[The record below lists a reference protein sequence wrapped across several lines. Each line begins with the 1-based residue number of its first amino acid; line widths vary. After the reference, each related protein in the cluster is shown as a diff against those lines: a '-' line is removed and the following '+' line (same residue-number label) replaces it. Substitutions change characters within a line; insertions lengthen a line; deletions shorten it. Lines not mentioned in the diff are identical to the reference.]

1 MIDSLLNYKL
11 QPLEKYQVVKMKQT
25 INKGFSVSNFPRTRL
40 RRNRMS
46 DFSRKLVEENNLS
59 INDLIYPIFV
69 TYGSNTKEE
78 IESMPGIYRF
88 SLDLLPKEI
97 ENISVTVKK
106 ITNNDLFNKTLIDI
120 KNFSPLF
127 TKEAIQESLNNA
139 KSLNGNECQI
149 YLSALEDK
157 FKNITKASEV
167 IFKNDSSFIKRV
179 EFQKEDLLNKF
190 E

>member
-1 MIDSLLNYKL
+1 MNELIIKSFLINTYSL
-11 QPLEKYQVVKMKQT
+11 
-25 INKGFSVSNFPRTRL
+25 IC
-40 RRNRMS
+40 
-46 DFSRKLVEENNLS
+46 
-59 INDLIYPIFV
+59 
-69 TYGSNTKEE
+69 
-78 IESMPGIYRF
+78 
-88 SLDLLPKEI
+88 LLPKEI
-97 ENISVTVKK
+97 ENISRSVKK
-106 ITNNDLFNKTLIDI
+106 ITHDDLFNKTLVDI

-157 FKNITKASEV
+157 FINITKASEV

>member
-1 MIDSLLNYKL
+1 MVDGFKKYFFDFLCLFLLFNWLWVCYVLNRKKFYKKILMNELIIKSFLINTYSL
-11 QPLEKYQVVKMKQT
+11 
-25 INKGFSVSNFPRTRL
+25 IC
-40 RRNRMS
+40 
-46 DFSRKLVEENNLS
+46 
-59 INDLIYPIFV
+59 
-69 TYGSNTKEE
+69 
-78 IESMPGIYRF
+78 
-88 SLDLLPKEI
+88 LLPKEI
-97 ENISVTVKK
+97 ENISISVKK
-106 ITNNDLFNKTLIDI
+106 INHDDLFNKTLVDI